1 MAEVLLRMIVKL
13 LAFTAWPQSEGF
25 HKLRSELLA
34 EADGAS
40 LPAGAQA
47 EVAPAPRQHL
57 PVDLA
62 GGKES
67 RGPLVVADVHSPFS
81 QYNFVHLCGEADPH
95 S

>member
-47 EVAPAPRQHL
+47 EVAQAPRRHL
-57 PVDLA
+57 PVDPA

-67 RGPLVVADVHSPFS
+67 RKMFIPFS
-81 QYNFVHLCGEADPH
+81 QYNFAHLCGEADPH